1 MYLKAGRS
9 GGSHSTENRR
19 SPLLIGAEVAI
30 IRRMPVSLEV
40 TDRSGSREVEV
51 EADTF
56 WIGGAKSGCP
66 VTLDL
71 PGVFGRVL
79 EVARDERGRLRVRAE
94 PGLPFP
100 IRCATGNIGGRF
112 ENFLDGDVLNVGPAL
127 VRLHYRAEV
136 GGDSIQEIDP
146 GALAPTPGS
155 PVGSWYQ
162 TFMEMADHLEGLKG
176 HEQMVPAAMAAILR
190 ATGADRVHVVLDQDD
205 VAQAFFMARPDDRRA
220 FRISRSLVDQVRESG
235 RVVHVPVA
243 ASDPVARTFHSVRS
257 EGISAAVA
265 LPIQALGKTLGVIY
279 ADCTRDGATL
289 SAEDLQRVAFCSR
302 ILATALGNRVLVRSL
317 LDREN
322 GAANAPHWALET
334 SSPACAEFVQRVKL
348 YAPADY
354 TVLLRG
360 ETGTGKEVVA
370 RALHDLSRRGKG
382 PFVPVNCAAIPEQLM
397 ESMLFGHEKGSFT
410 GAVQARRGHFEEA
423 HGGTIFLDE
432 IGDMAIDLQAK
443 ILRVLQDRVVMPIGG
458 RRQIRVDVRILAATH
473 QDLERMVQDGRFR
486 EDLYYRL
493 RELEILLPPLRERI
507 EDLAMLAGRFLTE
520 AAEELGY
527 GEVQALS
534 TEAQARLAA
543 EVWRGNIRELRH
555 VIKGAALRAGGGT
568 ILASHLDLDRA
579 RLPMPPAAANPAVVA
594 AGAPTEPAGE
604 GAAGTWKER
613 LEAQEKEALQRT
625 LAAASGNLTRA
636 AELFGVPRT
645 TYREKLV
652 RHGLLEA

>member
-1 MYLKAGRS
+1 
-9 GGSHSTENRR
+9 
-19 SPLLIGAEVAI
+19 
-30 IRRMPVSLEV
+30 MPVSLEV
-40 TDRSGSREVEV
+40 TDRSGSREVEID
-51 EADTF
+51 ADTF
-56 WIGGAKSGCP
+56 WIGGTKSGCP

-71 PGVFGRVL
+71 PSVFGRVL

-100 IRCATGNIGGRF
+100 IRCATGNVGGRF

-127 VRLHYRAEV
+127 VKLRYRAEHQ
-136 GGDSIQEIDP
+136 GDAIQEIDP
-146 GALAPTPGS
+146 GALAPAPGS
-155 PVGSWYQ
+155 PVGAWYQ
-162 TFMEMADHLEGLKG
+162 TFMEMADHLEGLKSQ
-176 HEQMVPAAMAAILR
+176 EQMVPAAMAAILR

-205 VAQAFFMARPDDRRA
+205 AAQSFFMARPDDRRP

-235 RVVHVPVA
+235 RVVHVPIA

-322 GAANAPHWALET
+322 GAANVPHWALET
-334 SSPACAEFVQRVKL
+334 ASPACAEFVQRVKL

-360 ETGTGKEVVA
+360 ETGTGKEVIA
-370 RALHDLSRRGKG
+370 RALHDLSRRSKG

-473 QDLERMVQDGRFR
+473 QDLERMVQEGRFR

-493 RELEILLPPLRERI
+493 RELEILLPPLRERP
-507 EDLAMLAGRFLTE
+507 EDLGMLAARFLAE

-527 GEVQALS
+527 SEVQALS
-534 TEAQARLAA
+534 PEAHARLLS
-543 EVWRGNIRELRH
+543 EPWRGNIRELRH
-555 VIKGAALRAGGGT
+555 VIKGAALRAGGGAL
-568 ILASHLDLDRA
+568 LASHLDLDRA
-579 RLPMPPAAANPAVVA
+579 RLPSPGAVVTSTSA
-594 AGAPTEPAGE
+594 TGGEAPKAPAD
-604 GAAGTWKER
+604 AVLGTWKAR
-613 LEAQEKEALQRT
+613 LEAQEKDALQRT
-625 LAAASGNLTRA
+625 LAAAGGNLTRA
-636 AELFGVPRT
+636 AEMFGVPRT

-652 RHGLLEA
+652 RHGLIEA